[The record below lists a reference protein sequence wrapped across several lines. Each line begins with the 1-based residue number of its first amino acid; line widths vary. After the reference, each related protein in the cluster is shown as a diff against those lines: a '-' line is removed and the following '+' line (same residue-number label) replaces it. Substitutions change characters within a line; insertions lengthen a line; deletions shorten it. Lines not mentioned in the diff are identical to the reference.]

1 MKTTSCMTRLIAVL
15 LLCAAAVTC
24 LASCGAAVTKLPGKA
39 KVSGIYKQA
48 EKNMNRADSMTMDMG
63 MTLSWKLNGKVC
75 RVTSSA
81 KSMTETKPA
90 LRTITTTSVSST
102 VAGQAAMSRRS
113 SAGFMDGKAFVS
125 GGYNG
130 VCSEM
135 TEKEYLNWQASRTGG
150 DEITTDMDQL
160 LVDPDAAGVRECT
173 TDEETGGYVL
183 TFREVG
189 KKNLKVFTAMTE
201 SLEQALPGVT
211 LSDVELTAR
220 VTDDLRFDEVKITF
234 IFEGAEEKDEVKCDM
249 TIGFRDYNATEVP
262 DEEFDRYYKQVD
274 DIRRLDLITD
284 TYNDFLNSKDAN
296 VTLTSTSTVSI
307 AGQNKKTEETDKIH
321 VSRGKSG
328 FAYEID
334 ASVGSS
340 GYRFTYAD
348 GKKTSKSQ
356 YSSSEPTPEDC
367 TEAEAVAYVRSLIDS
382 LGFDPSFA
390 SDMNTIDD
398 KTFTVTLQ
406 PDALKTVKASLT
418 SGGLSVTSSAGGIRV
433 ELGDDGSVKKIVV
446 TYTFGIGL
454 SGYKGTASIVN
465 TCDFDPAD

>member
-1 MKTTSCMTRLIAVL
+1 MKTTSCVTRLIAVL
-15 LLCAAAVTC
+15 LLCAAVVTC

-48 EKNMNRADSMTMDMG
+48 EKNMNRVDSMTMDMN
-63 MTLSWKLNGKVC
+63 MTLSWKLSGRAY
-75 RVTSSA
+75 RVTSYA

-102 VAGQAAMSRRS
+102 VAGQSVLSRRS
-113 SAGFMDGKAFVS
+113 SYGYMDGKGFVS

-130 VCSEM
+130 VYSEM
-135 TEKEYLNWQASRTGG
+135 TEKEYLDWQASRAGE
-150 DEITTDMDQL
+150 DEFTADMGEL

-173 TDEETGGYVL
+173 TDEETGDYIL

-220 VTDDLRFDEVKITF
+220 VTDKLRFDEVKIVF
-234 IFEGAEEKDEVKCDM
+234 IFEGAEEKNEVKCDM
-249 TIGFRDYNATEVP
+249 TISFKGCDETEVP
-262 DEEFDRYYKQVD
+262 DEEFGRYYKQVD

-321 VSRGKSG
+321 ISRGKNG

-334 ASVGSS
+334 ATAGSAA
-340 GYRFTYAD
+340 YVFTYAD

-356 YSSSEPTPEDC
+356 YSSSEPTLEDC
-367 TEAEAVAYVRSLIDS
+367 TEAEAVAYIHSLVDS
-382 LGFDPSFA
+382 LGYDPSFA

-406 PDALKTVKASLT
+406 PDALKTVKSQLT
-418 SGGLSVTSSAGGIRV
+418 AGGLSVSSSAGGIRV
-433 ELGDDGSVKKIVV
+433 ELGDDGSVKKIIV
-446 TYTFGIGL
+446 TYNFGIKL
-454 SGYKGTASIVN
+454 SGYSGTASIVN